1 MILALVLYLI
11 AILGFILNRKNI
23 IHMLLCLELMLL
35 SIALLILVSSLAF
48 DDLVGQAYAIYII
61 SIAGA
66 ESAIGLAILVTFYR
80 LNGTIGITQMTLR
93 GQVQAVNQSKPNPQ
107 ISPRAL
113 NPVGSRK
120 QHYWSGASPSTS

>member
-1 MILALVLYLI
+1 
-11 AILGFILNRKNI
+11 
-23 IHMLLCLELMLL
+23 
-35 SIALLILVSSLAF
+35 
-48 DDLVGQAYAIYII
+48 
-61 SIAGA
+61 
-66 ESAIGLAILVTFYR
+66 
-80 LNGTIGITQMTLR
+80 MTLR

>member
-1 MILALVLYLI
+1 MIFALVLYLI

-23 IHMLLCLELMLL
+23 IHMLMCLELMLL

-66 ESAIGLAILVTFYR
+66 ESAIGLAIIVTFYR
-80 LNGTIGITQMTLR
+80 LNGTIGITQMTIR
-93 GQVQAVNQSKPNPQ
+93 GPVQAVNQSKPNPQ
-107 ISPRAL
+107 IPPA
-113 NPVGSRK
+113 P
-120 QHYWSGASPSTS
+120 